1 MLDDSRSL
9 LVPSGDSLRRHLPV
23 LVLVMFMF
31 VMGVIFGS
39 LSVKALPGSQ
49 RAELAED
56 LMVFFRGFG
65 GQGQG
70 QAGAVAPSRQ
80 ALYNN
85 LKTLLLALVLGLSVI
100 GAPGILVLLF
110 LRGFVIGFT
119 VGFLVD
125 EMGAKGVILAAAS
138 VLPQHIFIIPAMLAG
153 CEVSLAFAVALAMD
167 RLSRRKIQIYPQ
179 FVFTAAVCLGAAILL
194 VMGSV
199 VDTYVAPAFIRL
211 VSKYLL

>member
-9 LVPSGDSLRRHLPV
+9 VPSGVSLRRHLPV

-31 VMGVIFGS
+31 LMGVIFGS

-49 RAELAED
+49 KAELAED

-65 GQGQG
+65 GPGQNRVG
-70 QAGAVAPSRQ
+70 ENAAPRQ

-85 LKTLLLALVLGLSVI
+85 LKTILLALVLGLSVV
-100 GAPGILVLLF
+100 GAPGVLVLLF

-125 EMGAKGVILAAAS
+125 EMAAKGLVLAAVS
-138 VLPQHIFIIPAMLAG
+138 VLPQNIFIIPAIIAG
-153 CEVSLAFAVALAMD
+153 CEASLAFAVTLALD
-167 RLSRRKIQIYPQ
+167 RLSHKRVPIYPQ
-179 FVFTAAVCLGAAILL
+179 LLFTAVVCTGAVALL
-194 VMGSV
+194 VVGSAV
-199 VDTYVAPAFIRL
+199 ETFVAPAFIRL
-211 VSKYLL
+211 VSRYLL